1 MAATGPRGRHFPLSF
16 VWGAAL
22 LAIGPA
28 ARADD
33 AAEARDQISH
43 IATALSQGDAAD
55 AMTPFDKSYAGYD
68 RLRNF
73 FDGLTH
79 AFQIVNEIDVSDE
92 QDEKTQISLTVH
104 WILTLTD
111 LQTNYTESRAA
122 DLDIKLV
129 PLKGKWKIADLQP
142 IDFFNPAG
150 NRVPKASLGVHD
162 AAQGFVVLP
171 GDKLRFNPQTGV
183 VINLAQRIGSQNTLG
198 GNQ

>member
-1 MAATGPRGRHFPLSF
+1 
-16 VWGAAL
+16 
-22 LAIGPA
+22 
-28 ARADD
+28 
-33 AAEARDQISH
+33 
-43 IATALSQGDAAD
+43 
-55 AMTPFDKSYAGYD
+55 MTPFDKSYANYD

-79 AFQIVNEIDVSDE
+79 AFQIVNEIDISDE

-104 WILTLTD
+104 WTLTLTD

-129 PLKGKWKIADLQP
+129 LLKGKWKIADLQP

-150 NRVPKASLGVHD
+150 NRAPKASLGIHD

-171 GDKLRFNPQTGV
+171 GDQLRFNPQTRV
-183 VINLAQRIGSQNTLG
+183 VINLAQRIWSQDTLR
-198 GNQ
+198 GN